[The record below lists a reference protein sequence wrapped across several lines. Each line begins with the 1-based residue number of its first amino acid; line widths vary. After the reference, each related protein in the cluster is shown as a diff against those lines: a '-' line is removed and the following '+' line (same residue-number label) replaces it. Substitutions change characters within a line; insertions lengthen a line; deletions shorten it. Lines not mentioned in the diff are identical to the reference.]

1 MKIHL
6 LENTKI
12 YFIEKI
18 KKHKRQ
24 KKIKKKKKSS
34 QGLRD
39 LVSNLVNKN

>member
-24 KKIKKKKKSS
+24 KKIKKKKKV
-34 QGLRD
+34 LRA
-39 LVSNLVNKN
+39 LGILFQIW